1 VTWHYNT
8 VNERILD
15 FARRST
21 AYYAAGT
28 PLPRIS
34 CGFAWARDPR
44 VGSNLDTIHARKA
57 APLGCVPSVR
67 LRSIFCDNSG
77 PRIVAD
83 PSQKIK
89 KIARISPGLV
99 DGR

>member
-1 VTWHYNT
+1 MTPTLSNVL
-8 VNERILD
+8 VCDGRSV
-15 FARRST
+15 RRTRAWTCKGPRSVMVSPLI
-21 AYYAAGT
+21 ADQVRPVLAGAA
-28 PLPRIS
+28 
-34 CGFAWARDPR
+34 
-44 VGSNLDTIHARKA
+44 
-57 APLGCVPSVR
+57 SVR